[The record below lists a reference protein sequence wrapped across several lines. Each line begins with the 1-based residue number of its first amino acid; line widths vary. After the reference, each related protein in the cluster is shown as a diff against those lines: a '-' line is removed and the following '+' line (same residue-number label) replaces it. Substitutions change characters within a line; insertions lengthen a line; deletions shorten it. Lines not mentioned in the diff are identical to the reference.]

1 MRVAKCLFYFLAN
14 CFVIVDVFLT
24 TTTTAK
30 REREKAE
37 ESAVKKVKINRK
49 KETEVGEI
57 L

>member
-14 CFVIVDVFLT
+14 CFVIVVVFLT